1 MLKADGFDDA
11 VIGVGVR
18 CGFDDVIVYDYDKC
32 VDILVGNIK
41 DDSDEAEYSDEDA
54 YIEAIDHMEYNVV
67 GGYVGTQTPLFLH
80 PQTLEEIE
88 ESYD

>member
-32 VDILVGNIK
+32 IEILMKGY
-41 DDSDEAEYSDEDA
+41 DGEEDA
-54 YIEAIDHMEYNVV
+54 MEMAIDHMEYNVV
-67 GGYVGTQTPLFLH
+67 GAYVGSQTPLFVH
-80 PQTLEEIE
+80 RQTLEEIE